1 MAVDK
6 SARLKR
12 NGIAIEPPVSVPL
25 LLQVDPAARVSRRQS
40 AGCLWE
46 QDSEEIGSKYPLRR
60 GQRWS
65 SLPEET
71 FLSYYRLFDRLMRA
85 FFVARQFFYYRGWK
99 FEKEIIGLV
108 LIDSSNIFFSF
119 FFFFFFWKVID
130 RAFLSFFLS
139 SFIASKNARYILS
152 TGFFLSF
159 WLEDVNFIRI

>member
-119 FFFFFFWKVID
+119 FFFFFWEVID

-152 TGFFLSF
+152 TGFFLSTG
-159 WLEDVNFIRI
+159 